1 MDYLLPL
8 FGIFGTIVIGAM
20 SPGPS
25 FVMVARTAVAGS
37 RGAGLA
43 AALGMGLGGASF
55 AALALVG
62 LIALL
67 MQVGWLYAGLKIAG
81 GLYLLYLAVM
91 IWRGARQPLTMN
103 EDAAPQAHS
112 KKGGG
117 LRRAFLLGLMTQL
130 SNPKTAVVYAGIFAA
145 LMPETPPLWLA
156 LVLPAGVFVI
166 ECSWYAV
173 VAIAFSAA
181 KPRAAYLN
189 AKHWV
194 DRAAG
199 GVMGLLGLRMLY
211 ETARP

>member
-1 MDYLLPL
+1 MEYLLPL
-8 FGIFGTIVIGAM
+8 SGIFGTIVIGAM

-25 FVMVARTAVAGS
+25 FVMVARTAIAGS

-67 MQVGWLYAGLKIAG
+67 MQIGWLYAGLKIAG

-91 IWRGARQPLTMN
+91 IWRGARQPLRM
-103 EDAAPQAHS
+103 EDAAPDQGS
-112 KKGGG
+112 GG

-145 LMPETPPLWLA
+145 LMPAEPPLWLA

-166 ECSWYAV
+166 ECGWYAI
-173 VAIAFSAA
+173 VAIAFSAPR
-181 KPRAAYLN
+181 PRAAYLN

-194 DRAAG
+194 DRLAG

-211 ETARP
+211 ETAQP

>member
-8 FGIFGTIVIGAM
+8 LGIFGTIVIGAM

-25 FVMVARTAVAGS
+25 FVMVARTAIAGS

-67 MQVGWLYAGLKIAG
+67 MQVGWLYAGLKLAG

-91 IWRGARQPLTMN
+91 IWRGARQPLRMS
-103 EDAAPQAHS
+103 EDAAPAQG
-112 KKGGG
+112 GGG

-166 ECSWYAV
+166 ECGWYAV

-181 KPRAAYLN
+181 RPRAAYLS
-189 AKHWV
+189 AKHWI
-194 DRAAG
+194 DRLAG

-211 ETARP
+211 ETAQP

>member
-1 MDYLLPL
+1 MDHLLPL
-8 FGIFGTIVIGAM
+8 LGIFGTIVIGAM

-91 IWRGARQPLTMN
+91 IWRGARQPLQMS
-103 EDAAPQAHS
+103 EAAAPAQ
-112 KKGGG
+112 GG

-145 LMPETPPLWLA
+145 LMPAEPPLWLA
-156 LVLPAGVFVI
+156 LVLPAGVFII
-166 ECSWYAV
+166 ECGWYAV
-173 VAIAFSAA
+173 VAVAFSAA
-181 KPRAAYLN
+181 KPRAAYLS

-194 DRAAG
+194 DRMAG

>member
-1 MDYLLPL
+1 MSMDHLLPL
-8 FGIFGTIVIGAM
+8 FGILGTIVIGAM

-37 RGAGLA
+37 RVLGLA

-67 MQVGWLYAGLKIAG
+67 MQVGWLYAGLKLAG

-91 IWRGARQPLTMN
+91 IWRGARQPLQMR
-103 EDAAPQAHS
+103 EAALPQAAS
-112 KKGGG
+112 

-145 LMPETPPLWLA
+145 LMPAEPPLWLA
-156 LVLPAGVFVI
+156 LTLPLGVFVL
-166 ECSWYAV
+166 ECGWYAV
-173 VAIAFSAA
+173 VAIAFSAE
-181 KPRAAYLN
+181 KPRAAYLG

-194 DRAAG
+194 DRLAG
-199 GVMGLLGLRMLY
+199 GAMGLLGLRMLY
-211 ETARP
+211 ETTRP

>member
-1 MDYLLPL
+1 MDHLLPL
-8 FGIFGTIVIGAM
+8 FGILGTIVIGAM

-25 FVMVARTAVAGS
+25 FVMVARTAIAGS
-37 RGAGLA
+37 RGMGLA

-62 LIALL
+62 LITLL
-67 MQVGWLYAGLKIAG
+67 MQVGWLYAGLKLAG
-81 GLYLLYLAVM
+81 GFYLLYLAVM
-91 IWRGARQPLTMN
+91 IWRGARQPLKMSS
-103 EDAAPQAHS
+103 DVAPQARS
-112 KKGGG
+112 

-145 LMPETPPLWLA
+145 LMPAEPPLWLA
-156 LVLPAGVFVI
+156 LALPVGVFVI
-166 ECSWYAV
+166 ECGWYAV
-173 VAIAFSAA
+173 VAVAFSAA
-181 KPRAAYLN
+181 KPRAAYLG

>member
-8 FGIFGTIVIGAM
+8 VGIFGTIVIGAM

-55 AALALVG
+55 SALALVG

-91 IWRGARQPLTMN
+91 IWRGARQPLQMN
-103 EDAAPQAHS
+103 EDVAPAQ
-112 KKGGG
+112 GG

-145 LMPETPPLWLA
+145 LMPEAPPLWLA

-181 KPRAAYLN
+181 KPRAAYLS